1 MVHADLLLKSWHDSM
16 SVPADAYSHFSNVL
30 HDVGP
35 DRNEASDLCDHTGT
49 DTTASDIA
57 VDHRSS
63 DDTRDDAVT
72 EGAESPTQPREKT
85 SSIPSTLRAHS
96 VTTTSGASDYERL
109 KDKSKL
115 IPVPHDRPLI
125 LQLCSND
132 VDEFVDAVLLVQRE
146 LGDYVDGANHARAMR
161 DQDHVISLRCPCY
174 VLTRTLRRCSFFP
187 TIFHTMTLR

>member
-35 DRNEASDLCDHTGT
+35 DRNEASDRRDHSGTGT
-49 DTTASDIA
+49 IASDTA

-63 DDTRDDAVT
+63 DDTTRGDAVT
-72 EGAESPTQPREKT
+72 EGADSPTQPREKT
-85 SSIPSTLRAHS
+85 SSTPSTVGAPS
-96 VTTTSGASDYERL
+96 FTTTSGASDHERSIDKL
-109 KDKSKL
+109 KQAHM
-115 IPVPHDRPLI
+115 PHDRPLI

-146 LGDYVDGANHARAMR
+146 LGDYVDGAYHTCNARPRQCDLFA
-161 DQDHVISLRCPCY
+161 ISLLCSH
-174 VLTRTLRRCSFFP
+174 TDIATLLLFP
-187 TIFHTMTLR
+187 YDDLAMTL